1 MTRAT
6 TGLVTCAVTTALL
19 VAGCSGGSGQAGP
32 TSSPAATGTPSTA
45 AASPAVS
52 PAPSPAASSTGP
64 VASPRPS
71 ATTQSLAPVPSKAR
85 TTLPPVAP
93 SRTVTVGAAARTV
106 LLGSRNVTVTGQG
119 PGELSGPAVALTLQV
134 TNGSSAPLGLD
145 AVIISASIGGQE
157 ASASDAAPAKP
168 FSGSL
173 ASGAKAQGVY
183 VFVLPAGG
191 RRPVGV
197 VVSLAPDLPVARF
210 TVP

>member
-1 MTRAT
+1 
-6 TGLVTCAVTTALL
+6 
-19 VAGCSGGSGQAGP
+19 
-32 TSSPAATGTPSTA
+32 
-45 AASPAVS
+45 VS
-52 PAPSPAASSTGP
+52 PAPSPAASSTEP

-71 ATTQSLAPVPSKAR
+71 ATTQSLVPVPSKAR

-93 SRTVTVGAAARTV
+93 SRTVTIGAAARTV

-134 TNGSSAPLGLD
+134 TNGSSRPLGLD
-145 AVIISASIGGQE
+145 AVIVSASIGGQE

-173 ASGAKAQGVY
+173 GPGAKAQGVY